1 LHTQMANTEYNT
13 NQEPEPGTARFI
25 ARLRRDLESRY
36 APLVVAGIAAIITL
50 PALNAGLIQ
59 DDLFHRTR
67 LVEPSR
73 QSSQLS
79 ESGLV
84 PPDAGRLSAALRDMY
99 SLARTPQDVVML
111 KESGLCPWWTPEN
124 LRIANWRPLDAFTHW
139 LDYSL
144 FPDSPALMHLHSI
157 VWFTAVV
164 FLVSILYR
172 RFITPIWMATLAALL
187 YTLDDNN
194 YFPAMWIANRNLLLA
209 LFFSILTL
217 LLHNKWRRRHSLAAG
232 IAAPFTLLLSLLST
246 EAGIATF
253 AYLLAYAVI
262 VDRGSRKARILSL
275 APALIVIAGWRI
287 VYSTLG
293 YGASASGFLIDPGR
307 EPLRYARAVLE
318 RAPVLFSGQWGGT
331 PADMLHFFS
340 DYVGA
345 WYLLASALF
354 LTLILLV
361 FASLLRK
368 NRVAL
373 FWFVGMLLCFLPICA
388 TSPMNRNLLF
398 VAIGAFGVM
407 TQFIGGLFAR
417 ENWTFRSRFWRVPAW
432 ILCVMLIFVHAGFA
446 VVSRARTPKMVSFVF
461 DTFYST
467 IKVDAA
473 DDLKDKTLVVV
484 NAPNPF
490 LFVGLPALRDYWNL
504 SLPAKTRV
512 LVPGYNPL
520 RITRTGEKTLLIE
533 SCAGSLLSTDPSGR
547 NLKPNFVYFYHELSS
562 LFRPGD
568 LPFKMGQKI
577 ELADMSAQVIRTD
590 AGGQP
595 IAVRFDFDVPLDDPS
610 LRWLQWH
617 WKKGGFGYYST
628 FEVPAIQDGSNLNGP
643 LDEHELSY
651 PAQRNRP
658 RADSRFTSKFRI
670 EDE

>member
-1 LHTQMANTEYNT
+1 MANTEYHMG
-13 NQEPEPGTARFI
+13 QQSEPGTTTFI
-25 ARLRRDLESRY
+25 ARLRRDMENRY
-36 APLVVAGIAAIITL
+36 VPLVVAGIAAVIML

-84 PPDAGRLSAALRDMY
+84 PPDAGKLSAALRDMY
-99 SLARTPQDVVML
+99 SLARTPQDVEKL

-124 LRIANWRPLDAFTHW
+124 LRIANWRPLDSFTHW
-139 LDYSL
+139 LDYRL
-144 FPDSPALMHLHSI
+144 FPDSPRLMHLHNI
-157 VWFTAVV
+157 IWFTAVV
-164 FLVSILYR
+164 SLVSVLYR

-187 YTLDDNN
+187 YTLNDSN

-217 LLHNKWRRRHSLAAG
+217 LLHDRWRRRHSLAAG
-232 IAAPFTLLLSLLST
+232 VAAPFTLLLSLLST

-253 AYLLAYAVI
+253 AYLFAYALI
-262 VDRGSRKARILSL
+262 IDRGSRKVRILSL
-275 APALIVIAGWRI
+275 APAFIVIAGWRI
-287 VYSTLG
+287 VYSALG

-331 PADMLHFFS
+331 PADMLNFFS

-361 FASLLRK
+361 FAPLLRK

-407 TQFIGGLFAR
+407 TQFIGGLFTR
-417 ENWTFRSRFWRVPAW
+417 EDWTFRSPFWRVPAW

-446 VVSRARTPKMVSFVF
+446 IVSRARTPKTVSFVF

-467 IKVDAA
+467 IKVDPAG
-473 DDLKDKTLVVV
+473 DLKGKTLVVV

-490 LFVGLPALRDYWNL
+490 LFVGLPALRGYWNQ
-504 SLPAKTRV
+504 SLPAKTRL

-520 RITRTGEKTLLIE
+520 KITRAGEKTLLVE
-533 SCAGSLLSTDPSGR
+533 SRAGSLLATDPSGR
-547 NLKPNFVYFYHELSS
+547 NFKPNFVYFYHELSS
-562 LFRPGD
+562 LFRPAD
-568 LPFKMGQKI
+568 LPFKAGQKI
-577 ELADMSAQVIRTD
+577 DLTDMSAQVTRTD

-595 IAVRFDFDVPLDDPS
+595 TTVRFDFNVPLDDSS

-628 FEVPAIQDGSNLNGP
+628 FEVPAAPDGLNLDGP
-643 LDEHELSY
+643 LDNHKLSD
-651 PAQRNRP
+651 PA
-658 RADSRFTSKFRI
+658 
-670 EDE
+670 